1 MTSTVAAELIS
12 CDYCICVLLICSAEI
27 QYIVCHVQLVV
38 IFLCKLCEISIEFYS
53 VCLLDQQE
61 GCQILAVL

>member
-1 MTSTVAAELIS
+1 M

-38 IFLCKLCEISIEFYS
+38 VSYIYKLCEISIEFYS
-53 VCLLDQQE
+53 VSLRDQQD